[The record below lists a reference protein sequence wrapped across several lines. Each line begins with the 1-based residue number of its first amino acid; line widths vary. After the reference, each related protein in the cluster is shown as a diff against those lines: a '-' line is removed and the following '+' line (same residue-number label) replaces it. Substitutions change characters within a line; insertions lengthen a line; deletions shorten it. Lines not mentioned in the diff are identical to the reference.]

1 MTKPRG
7 SKKASQFTESV
18 IREMTRLA
26 NEHDAINLSQGFPDF
41 AAPAVLKD
49 AACRAIQDDINQY
62 PITWGAEPL
71 RQAIAHTFSTRYGVQ
86 VLDSQVTVCCGATEA
101 MISTLLAVI
110 DPGDEVI
117 IFEPYYENYGPDTI
131 ISGAVPRYVRLREPD
146 WTFDPD
152 ELDAAF
158 GDRTRAIIINT
169 PNNPTGKV
177 FSREELEAIARL
189 CMKWDVLAITDE
201 IYEHIIYEGRRH
213 IPIASIDGMADR
225 TITINSVSKT
235 FSVTG
240 WRVGWAIAPPD
251 LAASVRK
258 MHDFLTVGAAAPLQE
273 AGAVALALPES
284 YYKDLA
290 AGYQHRRDLLL
301 EILQRHRFGFNRPYG
316 AYYVMADISGFGFK
330 SDVEFATYL
339 VKEVGVAVVPGS
351 SFFRDPRHGRSYVR
365 FAYSKK
371 DETLLAADKRLA
383 KLATLTTRAAR

>member
-1 MTKPRG
+1 MKPRG

-62 PITWGAEPL
+62 PITWGAESL
-71 RQAIAHTFSTRYGVQ
+71 RRAIAHTFSTRYGVP
-86 VLDSQVTVCCGATEA
+86 VSETQVTVCCGATEA

-117 IFEPYYENYGPDTI
+117 IFEPYYENYGPDTV
-131 ISGAVPRYVRLREPD
+131 ISGAAPRYVRLREPD

-152 ELDAAF
+152 ELAAAF
-158 GDRTRAIIINT
+158 SDKTRAIIINT

-177 FSREELEAIARL
+177 FSREELETIARL

-213 IPIASIDGMADR
+213 IPIASLDGMADR

-258 MHDFLTVGAAAPLQE
+258 MHDFLTVGAASPLQE
-273 AGAVALALPES
+273 AGAIALALPES
-284 YYKDLA
+284 YYQELA

-301 EILQRHRFGFNRPYG
+301 DILQRHRFGFNKPYG
-316 AYYVMADISGFGFK
+316 AYYVMADITGFGFT
-330 SDVEFATYL
+330 SDIEFATYL

-351 SFFRDPRHGRSYVR
+351 SFFRDPRHGRHCVR

-383 KLATLTTRAAR
+383 KLATLATRSAR